1 LIGLSATFRG
11 DSGIKKLETLLCAH
25 VVHLAAEMKERKMEL
40 QVFGK
45 VLNVRDLV
53 IKLAEEKAVEMPVI
67 VFCTEIDEYKELL
80 PECHIFVDS
89 DVGV

>member
-1 LIGLSATFRG
+1 
-11 DSGIKKLETLLCAH
+11 
-25 VVHLAAEMKERKMEL
+25 MEL

-89 DVGV
+89 DVGVQLAVLDSIKHLKRCIVLTTSKDSRGVDFVFAGP